1 MMKTTITAQ
10 GASLRAISADVVREL
25 QNQIESA
32 TLHSSDATNFDPYF
46 AMDNEGNRTDLIET
60 APNQACDFEF

>member
-1 MMKTTITAQ
+1 MMEMTNKRITMMKTTITAQ

-32 TLHSSDATNFDPYF
+32 TLHSSDATIFDLYF
-46 AMDNEGNRTDLIET
+46 AIANEGNNDKYKI
-60 APNQACDFEF
+60 

>member
-1 MMKTTITAQ
+1 MMEMTKKEDYNDENDNYCPR

-46 AMDNEGNRTDLIET
+46 ATANEENSDKYKI
-60 APNQACDFEF
+60 

>member
-1 MMKTTITAQ
+1 MMEMTKKRITMMKTTITAQ

-32 TLHSSDATNFDPYF
+32 TLHSSDATNFDLYF
-46 AMDNEGNRTDLIET
+46 AMDNGGNNDKYKI
-60 APNQACDFEF
+60 